1 MGSLLLKNID
11 FLVTMDEKRREL
23 KGYSLLIEDGIIT
36 RLEKEIQAQPDWK
49 IIDAENKWVFPG
61 LINTHH
67 HFYQTLTRCLGE
79 VQGAELFPWLKTL
92 YPIWARL
99 TPDGVTA
106 STRIALAELLK
117 SGCTAASDHHYVF
130 PRGQDPELIDYQIET
145 AREMGVR
152 FHPCRGSMSRG
163 EDEGG
168 LPPREVVQKESEI
181 LDDSLRLIEKY
192 HDPSPYSMCQIVL
205 APCSPFSVTPELLRE
220 TVVLAR
226 QYGIRC
232 HTHLAETRDE
242 DDYCEKELGMRPLEF
257 MEKVGWLG
265 QDIWYAHGIHFL
277 DDELDVL
284 ARTKTGVAHCP
295 VSNQK
300 LSSGVARIPEML
312 KKGIPVGLAV
322 DGSASNDGSNMLVEM
337 KSALLLHKLYWGI
350 DSISSRDVLEIAT
363 RGGAE
368 LLGRPDLGSI
378 ATGQAG
384 DLFMV
389 DKRSVGYAGAETD
402 PVTALL
408 TCGDSFQADLTVVG
422 GKVLVQEGRLKEFA
436 EEDLNR
442 EAAQKSRAMLEKG

>member
-1 MGSLLLKNID
+1 VGTLLLENID
-11 FLVTMDEKRREL
+11 YLVTMDEKRREL
-23 KGYSLLIEDGIIT
+23 KGYSLLIEDGIVT
-36 RLEKEIQAQPDWK
+36 RLEKGIKAQPGWEV
-49 IIDAENKWVFPG
+49 IDAGDKWVFPG

-67 HFYQTLTRCLGE
+67 HFYQALTRCLGE

-92 YPIWARL
+92 YPLWARL
-99 TPDGVTA
+99 TSRGVVA
-106 STRIALAELLK
+106 STRVALAELLK
-117 SGCTAASDHHYVF
+117 SGCTTASDHHYVF
-130 PRGQDPELIDYQIET
+130 PQGQDTRLIDHQIET

-226 QYGIRC
+226 QYGVRC

-242 DDYCEKELGMRPLEF
+242 DDYCQKELGMRPLEF
-257 MEKVGWLG
+257 MEKMGWLG
-265 QDIWYAHGIHFL
+265 QDVWYAHGIHFS
-277 DDELDVL
+277 DDELEVL

-300 LSSGVARIPEML
+300 LSSGVARVPEML
-312 KKGIPVGLAV
+312 QKGIPVGLAV

-350 DSISSRDVLEIAT
+350 DSMSSRQVLEMAT

-368 LLGRPDLGSI
+368 LLGRPDLGSL
-378 ATGQAG
+378 APGQAG

-389 DKRSVGYAGAETD
+389 DRRRVGYAGAETD

-422 GKVLVQEGRLKEFA
+422 GKVLVQQGRLKDFDEA
-436 EEDLNR
+436 ELNR
-442 EAAQKSRAMLEKG
+442 EAAEQSRAMLEKG